1 MFSSTTT
8 IARLQK
14 QSANVLTAFTKIV
27 NDLTSN
33 NKEVDSEISSK
44 EEQKRVR
51 DSQRETLNTI
61 KTSNDKVIN
70 KIQKFLSDED

>member
-1 MFSSTTT
+1 MFSSSNT

-14 QSANVLTAFTKIV
+14 QSNNALTAFTKIV
-27 NDLTSN
+27 TDLTSN
-33 NKEVDSEISSK
+33 NKEVDSEI
-44 EEQKRVR
+44 
-51 DSQRETLNTI
+51 ETLNTI

>member
-14 QSANVLTAFTKIV
+14 QSANALTAFTKIV

-44 EEQKRVR
+44 EEQKRVL
-51 DSQRETLNTI
+51 DSQIETLNTI